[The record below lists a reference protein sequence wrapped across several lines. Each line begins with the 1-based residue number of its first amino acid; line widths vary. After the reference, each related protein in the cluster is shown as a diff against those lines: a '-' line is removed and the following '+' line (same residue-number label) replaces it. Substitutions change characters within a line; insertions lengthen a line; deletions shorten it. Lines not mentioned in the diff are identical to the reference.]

1 MDPNATL
8 AIIRNNIDA
17 IVWDTEA
24 DIVEL
29 AEAFEALDSWLNK
42 GGHLPADWERP

>member
-8 AIIRNNIDA
+8 AIIRAQVNA
-17 IVWDTEA
+17 IVWDEEG

-29 AEAFEALDSWLNK
+29 AEAFEVLDAWLTQ
-42 GGHLPADWERP
+42 GGFLPTDWER

>member
-17 IVWDTEA
+17 IVNDIEA

-29 AEAFEALDSWLNK
+29 AEAFEVLDSWLNK
-42 GGHLPADWERP
+42 GGFLPTDWER